1 LALKSDNLSPT
12 KRVAAKTIYESFKI
26 LKKEGGELPVKDI
39 LNQIREN
46 VEFTDWEKET
56 YEKTGNVRW
65 ETILRF
71 YSIDCIKAGFL
82 RKHKGKWILT
92 EEGEKAID
100 LGAVKLLKYASE
112 KYKEWDVKR
121 KKSEKEKKDETELED
136 DQQLIQANIDKLEED
151 ALESLRN
158 YLMDKNPYEFQDMVA
173 ALLRAMKYHTPFISP
188 RGKDGG
194 VDVIAYQDPLGV
206 KSPRIKV
213 QVKHKPNDAVSVKEI
228 RSLIGILNK
237 DSDIG
242 LFVTSGKFSSDS
254 NRLSRDSHVHVKL
267 IDFEDFISLWKEFY
281 DELTDEEKNMLPL
294 KSIDFL
300 GSND

>member
-1 LALKSDNLSPT
+1 MISNSDNLSPT
-12 KRVAAKTIYESFKI
+12 KRVAAKTIYEAFKI

-46 VEFTDWEKET
+46 IEFTDWEKET

-82 RKHKGKWILT
+82 RKQKGKWILT

-112 KYKEWDVKR
+112 KYKEWDAKR
-121 KKSEKEKKDETELED
+121 KKSEKEKQDETELED
-136 DQQLIQANIDKLEED
+136 DQQLIQANIDKLEEE
-151 ALESLRN
+151 ALEGLRN

-213 QVKHKPNDAVSVKEI
+213 QVKHKPNDTVSVKEI

-254 NRLSRDSHVHVKL
+254 DKLSRDSHVHVKL
-267 IDFEDFISLWKEFY
+267 IDFEDFILLWKEFY